1 MNGEY
6 SMEQVVLQ
14 LGHLDMG
21 HETHDAQYWASVKWN
36 WITLDSKDYMHAFIK
51 ILSFVFPATNGSK
64 QAM

>member
-21 HETHDAQYWASVKWN
+21 HETHDAQYWASVK
-36 WITLDSKDYMHAFIK
+36 
-51 ILSFVFPATNGSK
+51 
-64 QAM
+64 